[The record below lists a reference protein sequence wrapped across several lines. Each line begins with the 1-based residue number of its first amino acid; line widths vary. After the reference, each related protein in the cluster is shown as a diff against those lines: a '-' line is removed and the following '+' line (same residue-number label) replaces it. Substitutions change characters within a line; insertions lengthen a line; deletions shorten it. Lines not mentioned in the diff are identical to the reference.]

1 MDKAEAIKSLKNAQ
15 VFAACAGIIAL
26 AGGFGVQSYGYAAV
40 AYAMVGGGFTMLGFA
55 LGAWKALGEWL
66 KYG

>member
-26 AGGFGVQSYGYAAV
+26 AGAYGVQSYGYEVMAQ
-40 AYAMVGGGFTMLGFA
+40 AMMCGGFTVLGFA
-55 LGAWKALGEWL
+55 LGEWTALGAWL
-66 KYG
+66 KHG